1 MRKPVGQIAMVA
13 LLALGLS
20 ACVDANLDVALTGDT
35 TAKATLLQEMRPDS
49 FTAVLLADTLGEAE
63 WQAKVKAVGDATLA
77 KSKAEAAGKDASAIV
92 IPPLP
97 PFYQPLSANFCST
110 GGLLKRVDGGAS
122 CIEVSEGPFDEI
134 ALGTLQ
140 QQLSFTPQG
149 DGLIRIALSTQQLLD
164 AVRPDLALG
173 PEIELSIP
181 ALFSGRKITIR
192 FSGAEITETN
202 MTVAKD
208 AKSASQDIPILDLI
222 SGKADLPAELYAVV
236 RAP

>member
-1 MRKPVGQIAMVA
+1 MKKPIGQIAVAA

-20 ACVDANLDVALTGDT
+20 ACVDANLEVALTSDT
-35 TAKATLLQEMRPDS
+35 SAKATLLQEMRPDS
-49 FTAVLLADTLGEAE
+49 FTAVTLADTLGEAD

-77 KSKAEAAGKDASAIV
+77 KSEAEAAGKDASTIV
-92 IPPLP
+92 IPLLP
-97 PFYQPLSANFCST
+97 PFYQALAANFCST

-122 CIEVSEGPFDEI
+122 CIDASEGAFDEI
-134 ALGTLQ
+134 ALGPLQ

-149 DGLIRIALSTQQLLD
+149 DGLVRIALSTQQLLD
-164 AVRPDLALG
+164 AVRPDLALS
-173 PEIELSIP
+173 PEIEQSIP
-181 ALFSGRKITIR
+181 ALFSGRKIVIR
-192 FSGAEITETN
+192 FSGMEVTESN

-208 AKSASQDIPILDLI
+208 AKSASRDIPILELI